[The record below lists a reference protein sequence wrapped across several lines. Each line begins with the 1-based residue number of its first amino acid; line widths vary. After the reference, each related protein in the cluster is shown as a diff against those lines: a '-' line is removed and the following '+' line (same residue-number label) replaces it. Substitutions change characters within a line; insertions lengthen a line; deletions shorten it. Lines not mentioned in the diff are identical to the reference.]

1 MLNHQI
7 SIRKPGTTNLA
18 IPYRAAPLISG
29 EIWSDENGNGQR
41 EKEENG
47 FSGAKIFIDTNG
59 NFALDENEST
69 FSPDQDGKFNQ
80 AVPPGQHSVCI
91 APENPD
97 ANITFPLD
105 EKKAYLTWVNF
116 ETSSGNLNFGIQD
129 DSENQE
135 QNQENQ
141 QTSPQDRQPEENPE
155 EESSAQD
162 DSSQEVNALYERLLQ
177 EMESKSKPLD
187 QQANPVRV
195 LNNGRD
201 Y

>member
-1 MLNHQI
+1 M
-7 SIRKPGTTNLA
+7 
-18 IPYRAAPLISG
+18 
-29 EIWSDENGNGQR
+29 
-41 EKEENG
+41 
-47 FSGAKIFIDTNG
+47 
-59 NFALDENEST
+59 
-69 FSPDQDGKFNQ
+69 
-80 AVPPGQHSVCI
+80 
-91 APENPD
+91 
-97 ANITFPLD
+97 D